1 MKVVLLLGVLFTF
14 GISNAQDS
22 LIVRLS
28 FIDKKSGEPVPNV
41 NATISIPGSKSFFK
55 TSHGNGTI
63 QFKVPKDIKVSAAF
77 THAIYESNDLQFTTK
92 SREDTIALEVLLVSE
107 RIQYVGEVIV
117 KPIGTPYVVFES
129 DRISVA
135 DFEVLNDGKLILLTY
150 PKRLKKG
157 SDLLLAEGKTV
168 LNSFHVPGVA
178 EELIRDY
185 RGNTHIVCEES
196 VFGVQLIKGDLQIS
210 QIEKP
215 YFLKYVMPIVD
226 TNSSKMY
233 FSNFSANYPAFDYFA
248 YDLLDST
255 YRKIVNIQDDL
266 MMEMFRAEYK
276 WMDVRTQLWAKNK
289 ELETGIDAEIW
300 VGANYFTKS
309 IYYKELYAPLFHRND
324 SLFVFDYYADKL
336 FTFNKYGDKLDS
348 VEIYHHYQPKSTG
361 WQKSLIQDHI
371 TGQIYA
377 RFEKDGNSFLGLI
390 DTKTGEITERIKL
403 EYKYVEK
410 IAVSDNF
417 VYYIYRP
424 FESAQKKF
432 LYKEELPYK
441 FKASSVPGGDE
452 MTEE

>member
-1 MKVVLLLGVLFTF
+1 MRDLLLVVVLFIVGF
-14 GISNAQDS
+14 SYAQDS
-22 LIVRLS
+22 VVVRMS
-28 FIDKKSGEPVPNV
+28 FYDKKTGESVQNV
-41 NATISIPGSKSFFK
+41 NATINLDGAKSFFK
-55 TSHGNGTI
+55 TSRANGMLEFI
-63 QFKVPKDIKVSAAF
+63 APKDAKGTAFF
-77 THAIYESNDLQFTTK
+77 THGIFESSELKFTTK
-92 SREDTIALEVLLVSE
+92 SKEDTLDFSVNLVSQ
-107 RIQYVGEVIV
+107 RIQYVGEVVV
-117 KPIGTPYVVFES
+117 KPIGTPYVVYGS

-135 DFEVLNDGKLILLTY
+135 DFEIRNDGKLILLTY

-157 SDLLLAEGKTV
+157 SDLLLTEGKTV

-178 EELIRDY
+178 EELVRDY
-185 RGNTHIVCEES
+185 RGNTHIVCEET
-196 VFGVQLIKGDLQIS
+196 VFGIQLNNGSLQVG

-215 YFLKYVMPIVD
+215 YFLKYIMPIVD
-226 TNSSKMY
+226 TNHSKMY
-233 FSNFSANYPAFDYFA
+233 FSNFNSNYPAFDYFA
-248 YDLLDST
+248 YDLMDST

-348 VEIYHHYQPKSTG
+348 VDIYHHYQPKSTG
-361 WQKSLIQDHI
+361 WKKSLIQDHV

-377 RFEKDGNSFLGLI
+377 RFEKDGISYLGLI
-390 DTKTGEITERIKL
+390 DTKTGEIKERIKL

-410 IAVSDNF
+410 IAVHDNF

-424 FESAQKKF
+424 FESPQKKF
-432 LYKEELPYK
+432 LYKEQLPYNFGK
-441 FKASSVPGGDE
+441 NAVPDGAE
-452 MTEE
+452 L

>member
-1 MKVVLLLGVLFTF
+1 MKAVLFFVVLFLVGFAQ
-14 GISNAQDS
+14 AQDS

-28 FIDKKSGEPVPNV
+28 FIDKKSGEAVPNV
-41 NATISIPGSKSFFK
+41 NATISIAGAKSFFK
-55 TSHGNGTI
+55 TSRPDGTLV
-63 QFKVPKDIKVSAAF
+63 FKSPKEAKITAGF
-77 THAIYESNDLQFTTK
+77 THGIYESSDLQFTARAK
-92 SREDTIALEVLLVSE
+92 DDTLNFNVLLVSQ
-107 RIQYVGEVIV
+107 RVQYVGEVVV
-117 KPIGTPYVVFES
+117 KPIGTPYIVFSSE
-129 DRISVA
+129 RISVA
-135 DFEVLNDGKLILLTY
+135 DFEVRNDGKLILLTY

-157 SDLLLAEGKTV
+157 SDLLLTEGQNV

-178 EELIRDY
+178 EELVRDY
-185 RGNTHIVCEES
+185 RGNTHVICEEN
-196 VFGVQLIKGDLQIS
+196 VYGIILNKDELQIA

-215 YFLKYVMPIVD
+215 YFLKYLMPIVD

-255 YRKIVNIQDDL
+255 YRQIVNIKDEL
-266 MMEMFRAEYK
+266 MMEMYRSEYK
-276 WMDVRTQLWAKNK
+276 WMDVRTKLWAKNK

-336 FTFNKYGDKLDS
+336 LTFNKYGDKLDS
-348 VEIYHHYQPKSTG
+348 VSIYHHYQPKSTG
-361 WQKSLIQDHI
+361 WKKSLIQDHI

-377 RFEKDGNSFLGLI
+377 RFEKDGNSYLGLI
-390 DTKTGEITERIKL
+390 DTKTGEIKERIKL

-410 IAVSDNF
+410 IAVNDNF

-432 LYKEELPYK
+432 LYKEELPYN
-441 FKASSVPGGDE
+441 FKEGSVPNG
-452 MTEE
+452 EETVMD